1 MDSKKIKNT
10 ILVAFFV
17 SIAAQIHF
25 DFLTEGFIVA
35 MSSVVMAIFIYCY
48 EYLSP
53 KYIIIL
59 SGIFSPLVRLIV
71 EYIQNGEL
79 GYTVHN
85 VLPDVVFFFSYA
97 AIYTILYDHVIKAP
111 KNMANFPIVIFFC
124 DMLSNIMEILS
135 RSIISM
141 HSLLTPKIIA
151 YIAIIA
157 LCRTT
162 IIMTV
167 ILAIEAY
174 GNFLINKEHDEE
186 YKRLL
191 TQASAIEGE
200 MRVMT
205 KNVME
210 VEGVMKKAYDLYYQ
224 TIDMKYP
231 KEITDKILEIAKDT
245 HEVKSDYQNVLGVLN
260 NTFLGSVEGENLS
273 ISEIVSLERSN
284 VMSMARK
291 NGYKVEIS
299 SRINMDFHVTKT
311 FKLMSVIRN
320 LLTNAAEA
328 IGEGPGKVNI
338 TVTGKYDDPDLPY
351 PKLIAYVISVRDNG
365 PGIPKDE
372 IGNIFLE
379 GYSTKFDPVTGNIER
394 GLGLSLVKDYVEND
408 FGGEIKIDS
417 QVGKYTVFT
426 LTIPKGMV

>member
-59 SGIFSPLVRLIV
+59 SGIFSPLFRLIV

-141 HSLLTPKIIA
+141 HSLFTPKIIA

-157 LCRTT
+157 LCRTA

-273 ISEIVSLERSN
+273 IREIVSLERSN
-284 VMSMARK
+284 VMAMARK

-299 SRINMDFHVTKT
+299 SRINMDFHVT
-311 FKLMSVIRN
+311 I
-320 LLTNAAEA
+320 
-328 IGEGPGKVNI
+328 
-338 TVTGKYDDPDLPY
+338 
-351 PKLIAYVISVRDNG
+351 
-365 PGIPKDE
+365 
-372 IGNIFLE
+372 
-379 GYSTKFDPVTGNIER
+379 
-394 GLGLSLVKDYVEND
+394 
-408 FGGEIKIDS
+408 
-417 QVGKYTVFT
+417 
-426 LTIPKGMV
+426 